1 MQINMRNPAERYLQ
15 TLRDHFTWAPDWLD
29 TTLGSERDH
38 GLSAT
43 GAALTTYL
51 HGHETA
57 FQRWFHFKEAFS
69 PEFVTAA
76 VRSLGY
82 RPTHIIDPFGGSGTS
97 AITSQLLSIDATT
110 VEVNPFLADVIK
122 AKVSPLTAEKLR
134 SAAADFQAQLQDTP
148 ADFSRLSHLPAT
160 FIESDEK
167 DRWIFP
173 RDVAGR
179 LAQYLTCIE
188 FIQDTDV
195 QRFFRVVL
203 GAVLVDCSNVYVNG
217 KGRRYRGAWKLNQ
230 PSIDKLDE
238 HFGRQF
244 NTSFEDVLRF
254 ESRPRSRVTVVNGD
268 SRTAL
273 QQVQEPA
280 DLIVFSPPYP
290 NSFDYTDIYNV
301 ELWVLGYLGCA
312 ADNTRL
318 RNETLRSHVQIRRG
332 YEGPIGGS
340 DTLARTLK
348 ALDEQRTSL
357 WDNDIPEMV
366 GAYFRDLELVLEQSK
381 RLLASKGR
389 VMMVVGDSR
398 YANVRIE
405 VATVLA
411 ELARSMGFG
420 RVTTKEVRQMRSSA
434 QQGGSYQL
442 AESIIELSL

>member
-1 MQINMRNPAERYLQ
+1 MRNPPERYLQ
-15 TLRDHFTWAPDWLD
+15 TLREHFAQAPQWFDAKA
-29 TTLGSERDH
+29 GASEAAKAA
-38 GLSAT
+38 S
-43 GAALTTYL
+43 GAALTTYQD
-51 HGHETA
+51 GQDTA

-76 VRSLGY
+76 VSSLGY
-82 RPTHIIDPFGGSGTS
+82 RPQHVIDPFGGSGTS

-122 AKVSPLTAEKLR
+122 AKVSPLTADMLR
-134 SAAADFQAQLQDTP
+134 SAAADFLARLQGTP
-148 ADFSRLSHLPAT
+148 ADLGRLAHLPST
-160 FIESDEK
+160 FVEAEGK

-173 RDVAGR
+173 SDVAGR
-179 LAQYLTCIE
+179 LSQYLACIDAIE
-188 FIQDTDV
+188 DIDV

-203 GAVLVDCSNVYVNG
+203 GAILVDCSNVYVNG

-230 PSIDKLDE
+230 PTTEKLDE

-254 ESRPRSRVTVVNGD
+254 ERRPRSRVAVIHGD

-273 QQVQEPA
+273 RQVETPA

-301 ELWVLGYLGCA
+301 ELWVLGYIGCA
-312 ADNTRL
+312 ADNTKL

-332 YEGPIGGS
+332 YDAPVGES
-340 DTLARTLK
+340 TTLTRTLS
-348 ALDEQRTSL
+348 ALQDCRAAL
-357 WDNDIPEMV
+357 WDSSIPEMV

-381 RLLASKGR
+381 RLLVSTGR

-420 RVTTKEVRQMRSSA
+420 QVTIKEVRQMRSSA
-434 QQGGSYQL
+434 QQGGEYQL
-442 AESIIELSL
+442 AESIVELRA